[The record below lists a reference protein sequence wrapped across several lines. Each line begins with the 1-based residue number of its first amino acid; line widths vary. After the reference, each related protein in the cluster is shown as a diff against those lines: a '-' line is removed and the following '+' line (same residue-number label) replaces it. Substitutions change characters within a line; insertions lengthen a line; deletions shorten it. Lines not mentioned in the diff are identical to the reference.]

1 MRVRFRSA
9 LVLTVAAITVAV
21 GLPGTAQA
29 ATGAKWGY
37 VMDDNWLATTDYTP
51 SLDIERQSNGRR
63 GTIHHS
69 GVGSYTVTFPGL
81 AATGNTGVAQVTGD
95 ATPGSCQTS
104 GWHNSSGN
112 VLVGVLCFANGAP
125 ADQGFFATYAVGAGT
140 RAFGYAQDT
149 RATTSGPVP
158 AGSSFDGLGGA
169 ITSTRRSV
177 GSFVVAFP
185 HLAGSN
191 GTVKVT
197 PVGSA
202 QTLCTIGGWG
212 GGTVNV
218 HCADAAGSPKDS
230 TFDVGFAKRLSL
242 LGVPRTGGYVRNSSL
257 DQSYTDSDAYSFD
270 SAGGGITV
278 ERIAPGL
285 YQMWFSGVGSSNGGH
300 VQTTA
305 YGTTS
310 AIQCNAAGAWND
322 PTTLVEYVD
331 VQCADPAGTPV
342 DSLFTAQYFF

>member
-1 MRVRFRSA
+1 MRLRFRSA
-9 LVLTVAAITVAV
+9 LVLAVAAITVAV
-21 GLPGTAQA
+21 TLPGTAQA

-37 VMDDNWLATTDYTP
+37 VMDDSWFATTDYTP

-63 GTIHHS
+63 ATIHHS

-81 AATGNTGVAQVTGD
+81 AATGNTGVVQVT
-95 ATPGSCQTS
+95 AVNSGSCQTS

-112 VLVGVLCFANGAP
+112 VLVGVLCFANEAP
-125 ADQGFFATYAVGAGT
+125 ADEGFFATYAVGAGK
-140 RAFGYAQDT
+140 RAFAYAHDT
-149 RATTSGPVP
+149 RATTSGSLP
-158 AGSSFDGLGGA
+158 AGTSFDGLGGA

-177 GSFVVAFP
+177 GSYTVAIP

-202 QTLCTIGGWG
+202 PTLCTIGGWG

-218 HCADAAGSPKDS
+218 HCADAAGNPKDS
-230 TFDVGFAKRLSL
+230 AFDVTFANRLSL
-242 LGVPRTGGYVRNSSL
+242 LGVPRTGGYVRDSSL
-257 DQSYTDSDAYSFD
+257 DQSYDDSDPYSFD
-270 SAGGGITV
+270 SAGGGIHV
-278 ERIAPGL
+278 QHIAPGL
-285 YQMWFSGVGSSNGGH
+285 YQMWFSGIGSSNGGH

-305 YGTTS
+305 YGHTS
-310 AIQCNAAGAWND
+310 AIQCVAAGAWND
-322 PTTLVEYVD
+322 PTTLVEDVD
-331 VQCADPAGTPV
+331 VQCSDPAGNLV